1 MDQST
6 LSWFGYAER
15 IKDGRLT
22 KGFRAEV
29 SKVKRR
35 DRLKKRWKNRVG
47 KLMEF
52 GSLSFGG
59 VSEVGK
65 G

>member
-1 MDQST
+1 M
-6 LSWFGYAER
+6 
-15 IKDGRLT
+15 T

-35 DRLKKRWKNRVG
+35 DRLKRWKNRVG

-59 VSEVGK
+59 VIEVGK